1 MNAMEWSD
9 TLGGQALCLFT
20 ALLLSTLIGAERQ
33 ARHKDAGT
41 RTHALVGLGSA
52 LFVLLSK
59 FGFNDVLAVNLVQ
72 LDPSRLAAQIVSG
85 IGFIGAGVVF
95 MQRSRIRG
103 LTTAASIWLTAAVG
117 ASSGAGLLIQS
128 VICTAMYFLVV
139 VVFPLLGRR
148 FGPFFGSGDSIHV
161 DYEDGHGVL
170 RMILAACA
178 QHGFIVEGF
187 SARGGPDAS
196 DDKSVRDSP
205 EATNRVVSV
214 DLEIRGRGLEDL
226 IEDMTSVEG
235 VTSVVGIRGND

>member
-1 MNAMEWSD
+1 M
-9 TLGGQALCLFT
+9 CLLV
-20 ALLLSTLIGAERQ
+20 ALLLSTAIGAERQ

-59 FGFNDVLAVNLVQ
+59 FGFNDVLAVDLIR

-128 VICTAMYFLVV
+128 AICTAMYFLVV
-139 VVFPLLGRR
+139 VAFPFPGRR
-148 FGPFFGSGDSIHV
+148 FGPFLGNGDSIHV

-170 RMILAACA
+170 RAILAACA
-178 QHGFIVEGF
+178 QHGFTVEGF
-187 SARGGPDAS
+187 STRGGSDAPDDGA
-196 DDKSVRDSP
+196 DQNHP
-205 EATNRVVSV
+205 EATNRLVSV
-214 DLEIRGRGLEDL
+214 DLEVRGRGLDDL
-226 IEDMTSVEG
+226 IEDMTSLGG
-235 VTSVVGIRGND
+235 VTSVIGIRDND